1 MGGWVFQGDGS
12 SRGDECSMGM
22 GVPGV
27 SSPLVGSP
35 VEPVIPIRWEDDK
48 HC

>member
-1 MGGWVFQGDGS
+1 MVGDIVC
-12 SRGDECSMGM
+12 DA
-22 GVPGV
+22 VV

-48 HC
+48 PC